1 MDYIRTQ
8 SPSLEQETWM
18 SRLVT
23 HRTQDKSRAYLDVE
37 RPLGTVGMECGMYI
51 EQVVACLL
59 QEVTDLDVAGALRVY
74 VLADL
79 AALADCFAGLLQ
91 TTTTD
96 GNT

>member
-1 MDYIRTQ
+1 MT
-8 SPSLEQETWM
+8 L
-18 SRLVT
+18 
-23 HRTQDKSRAYLDVE
+23 RTQDKSRTYLDVE
-37 RPLGTVGMECGMYI
+37 RRHGTVGMKFGRYI

-59 QEVTDLDVAGALRVY
+59 QKEVTDLDVAGALRVY

-79 AALADCFAGLLQ
+79 AALGDCFAGLLQ

>member
-1 MDYIRTQ
+1 M
-8 SPSLEQETWM
+8 
-18 SRLVT
+18 T
-23 HRTQDKSRAYLDVE
+23 HRTQDRSRTYLDVE
-37 RPLGTVGMECGMYI
+37 RPLGTVVMECGRYL

-59 QEVTDLDVAGALRVY
+59 QEVTDLDVAGALRVN

-79 AALADCFAGLLQ
+79 AALGDCFAGLLQ

>member
-1 MDYIRTQ
+1 M
-8 SPSLEQETWM
+8 
-18 SRLVT
+18 T
-23 HRTQDKSRAYLDVE
+23 HRTQDKSRTYLHVE
-37 RPLGTVGMECGMYI
+37 RPLGTVEIECGRYI

-59 QEVTDLDVAGALRVY
+59 RQITDLDVAGALRVY

-79 AALADCFAGLLQ
+79 AALGDCFAGLLQ

>member
-1 MDYIRTQ
+1 M
-8 SPSLEQETWM
+8 
-18 SRLVT
+18 T
-23 HRTQDKSRAYLDVE
+23 HRTQVKSRMYLDVE
-37 RPLGTVGMECGMYI
+37 RPLGTVGMELFI

-59 QEVTDLDVAGALRVY
+59 QEEVTDLDVAGALRVY

-79 AALADCFAGLLQ
+79 VALGDCLAGLLQ

>member
-1 MDYIRTQ
+1 M
-8 SPSLEQETWM
+8 
-18 SRLVT
+18 T
-23 HRTQDKSRAYLDVE
+23 HRTQVKSRTYLDVE
-37 RPLGTVGMECGMYI
+37 RPLATVGMECGRRYI

-59 QEVTDLDVAGALRVY
+59 QEEVTDLDVAGALRVY

-79 AALADCFAGLLQ
+79 AALGDWFAGLLQ

>member
-1 MDYIRTQ
+1 M
-8 SPSLEQETWM
+8 
-18 SRLVT
+18 T
-23 HRTQDKSRAYLDVE
+23 HRTQDRSRTYLDVK
-37 RPLGTVGMECGMYI
+37 RPLGTVVMECGRYL

-59 QEVTDLDVAGALRVY
+59 QEVTDLDVAGALRVN

-79 AALADCFAGLLQ
+79 AALGDCFAGLLQ